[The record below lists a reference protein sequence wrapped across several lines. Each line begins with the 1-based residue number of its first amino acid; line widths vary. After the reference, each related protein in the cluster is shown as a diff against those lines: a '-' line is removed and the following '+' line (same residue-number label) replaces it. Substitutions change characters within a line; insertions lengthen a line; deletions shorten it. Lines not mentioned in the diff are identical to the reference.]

1 MDRVDIVT
9 AAMDSCENYM
19 PYDIGAEL
27 EPDIEQAYKDG
38 FCFGASWALG
48 NQWQKPDY
56 SRIQEDREYLVRL
69 MDGYMVAKWSK
80 GGPYA
85 DESGIL
91 HWRNGN
97 LCYLD
102 GIVMAIMEIPEYE
115 RA

>member
-1 MDRVDIVT
+1 MDSENIIK

-19 PYDIGAEL
+19 PYDPGTEL

-38 FCFGASWALG
+38 FCFGAGWAMR
-48 NQWQKPDY
+48 NQWHKPDY
-56 SRIQEDREYLVRL
+56 SKLIEGKEYLVRL
-69 MDGYMVAKWSK
+69 PDGYVVAKWSS
-80 GGPYA
+80 GDTFA

-97 LCYLD
+97 LWHPD
-102 GIVMAIMEIPEYE
+102 GLVLAIMEIPEYE